1 MKYVWL
7 LPALAATAFF
17 LFSVWTIAVTGQPL
31 GFIAEHTHSTW
42 GAQIGIDLL
51 NAAVAGLILGAPL
64 ARQYGFRLW
73 PYVVLTF
80 ATGSPGLLALA
91 ARVLYA
97 RHAAASTRRESAD
110 GAHAASLAA
119 GSRASA

>member
-1 MKYVWL
+1 MRHVWF
-7 LPALAATAFF
+7 LPALAAIAFF
-17 LFSVWTIAVTGQPL
+17 LFSVWTIVSTGQPL
-31 GFIAEHTHSTW
+31 GFIAEHTHNAW

-51 NAAVAGLILGAPL
+51 NAAVAGLILAAPL

-73 PYVVLTF
+73 PYAVLTL

-97 RHAAASTRRESAD
+97 RHTAPTVKGGVTS
-110 GAHAASLAA
+110 GMQPM
-119 GSRASA
+119 SRAA